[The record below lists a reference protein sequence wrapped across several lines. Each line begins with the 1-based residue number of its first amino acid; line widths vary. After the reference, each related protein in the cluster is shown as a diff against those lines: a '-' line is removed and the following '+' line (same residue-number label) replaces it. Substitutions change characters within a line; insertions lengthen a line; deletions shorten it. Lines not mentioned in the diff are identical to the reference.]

1 MLLHS
6 NNTHNTHQM
15 ANELLL
21 VLTHLHQLTMDVP
34 HVTQLSK
41 TIANLGDNDDMNRG
55 TRIDILEGTALE
67 D

>member
-21 VLTHLHQLTMDVP
+21 VLTHLHQLTMDVSQ
-34 HVTQLSK
+34 VTQLSK

>member
-21 VLTHLHQLTMDVP
+21 VLTHLHQLTMDVS